1 MPRVVDQAICLR
13 HWDWSET
20 SQIAWLLT
28 REHGVVRGVAKGA
41 KREKAAFS
49 GGLELATR
57 GELVFIPKHDALST
71 LASWDLQESY
81 FAAHPGAAASSRAF
95 FAAMYLLDLAQHFVQ
110 EGDPHPPVF
119 DALALT
125 LRLVGDAAVAAARP
139 SAGAEPLARRP
150 ILLMQWTC
158 LDQAGLRPMLDRSAE
173 SGQPLRKAA
182 SYALSPALGG
192 LVADPGADAPPSLL
206 RVRAATIALLRRLDT
221 DPPPDHAEVLTI
233 LTAAS
238 NEDTERAA
246 RLLHRYIQHVL
257 GRPLNTGSLVFEPT

>member
-71 LASWDLQESY
+71 LASWDLQETY
-81 FAAHPGAAASSRAF
+81 LAAHPGAAPSARAF

-125 LRLVGDAAVAAARP
+125 LRLVGDATTRADE
-139 SAGAEPLARRP
+139 EPVARRP

-173 SGQPLRKAA
+173 SGQPLRKAS

-192 LVADPGADAPPSLL
+192 LIADPGADAPPSLL

-221 DPPPDHAEVLTI
+221 DPPPDHAEALTI
-233 LTAAS
+233 LGAAS
-238 NEDTERAA
+238 DEDADRAA
-246 RLLHRYIQHVL
+246 RLLHRYAQHVL
-257 GRPLNTGSLVFEPT
+257 GRQLNSGVLVFGPT